1 MRALPL
7 TILCLILTAA
17 TACRDRGA
25 PPPSGGQP
33 QPNHTP
39 APTNR
44 VDIPAPVRQNLGIT
58 FAKVERRDVA
68 RTLRAPGRFELLP
81 DARREYRA
89 PLAGRIELLV
99 SQFQPVEAGT
109 PLYRLDSPRWRDLQ
123 AEIAQAEGALR
134 RAIAEDQSAAPLL
147 EAHAR
152 HRASLEQSVDLWRRR
167 VDQLEQIRAAG
178 GGRVDDWT
186 QAQASLSEA
195 SAQLADVL
203 EKTAEL
209 EARRTQVRAELVAA
223 QARLDLLLDA
233 ASTVLGIPTDRLAAA
248 TEDAPPLWRTI
259 SAIEVVAAGPGVVET
274 LAASSGSWVEEHA
287 AVLSTVQPA
296 RVRFRARGLQSDLA
310 RLRDG
315 LPARIVPPAGA
326 GNAAPSDSIPATLT
340 VGLTADADER
350 TIDLLA
356 TPAPNGPTPPWARA
370 GVSGFLE
377 VVTDGGG
384 KRPELAIPLSAVVRD
399 GLTPIIFRRDPANP
413 DRAIRLEADLGIDD
427 GRWVII
433 RSGVREGD
441 EVVLDGVYQLM
452 LATSG
457 STPRGGHFH
466 ADGTF
471 HEGDH

>member
-1 MRALPL
+1 MRALSL
-7 TILCLILTAA
+7 TFLCFCLAA
-17 TACRDRGA
+17 AGACRDRAQPAPGA
-25 PPPSGGQP
+25 A
-33 QPNHTP
+33 NHTDAPSAP

-44 VDIPAPVRQNLGIT
+44 VDIPAPVRRNLGIT

-89 PLAGRIELLV
+89 PLGGRVELLV
-99 SQFQPVEAGT
+99 TQFQSVEPGT

-123 AEIAQAEGALR
+123 AAIADAEGALR
-134 RAIAEDQSAAPLL
+134 RARAEDESAIPLL

-152 HRASLEQSVDLWRRR
+152 HRVSLEESVALWQRR
-167 VDQLEQIRAAG
+167 VEQLEQIRAAG
-178 GGRVDDWT
+178 GGRADDWT
-186 QAQASLSEA
+186 QAQAALTEA
-195 SAQLADVL
+195 RAALADVL

-209 EARRTQVRAELVAA
+209 EARRTQARAELVAA
-223 QARLDLLLDA
+223 RARLDLLLDA
-233 ASTVLGIPTDRLAAA
+233 ASTVLGIPAAQLAAEGEA
-248 TEDAPPLWRTI
+248 GEPPLWRTI
-259 SAIEVVAAGPGVVET
+259 SAIEVVAVAPGVVESLGAT
-274 LAASSGSWVEEHA
+274 GGSWVEEHA
-287 AVLSTVQPA
+287 PVLTTVQPA

-315 LPARIVPPAGA
+315 LPARIVPAAGMGSAPATDA
-326 GNAAPSDSIPATLT
+326 IPAALT
-340 VGLTADADER
+340 IGLTADADER
-350 TIDLLA
+350 TIDLIA
-356 TPAPNGPTPPWARA
+356 TPDGPTPPWARA

-377 VVTDGGG
+377 IVAEGPQ
-384 KRPELAIPLSAVVRD
+384 RPELAIPLSAVARD
-399 GLTPIIFRRDPANP
+399 GLTPIIFRRDPSNP

-457 STPRGGHFH
+457 SAPKGGHFH